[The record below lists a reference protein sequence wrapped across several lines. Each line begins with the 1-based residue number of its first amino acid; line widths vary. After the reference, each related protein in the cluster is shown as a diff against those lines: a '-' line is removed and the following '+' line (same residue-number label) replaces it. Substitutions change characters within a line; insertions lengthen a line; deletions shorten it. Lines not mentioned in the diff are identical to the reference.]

1 MNKITSL
8 QFLYKHPIWN
18 ILFDYQDI
26 KNFYVCGGYIRDYI
40 LYGNG
45 GKDID
50 VFINCTIEELNI
62 LITYLEKYGRVVYG
76 QYGSPRFY
84 PNAIDGHY
92 VDIVPFYNFIV
103 SPKPILTI
111 DDLLNNFENVNHKI
125 LIKKDALYSY
135 RPVQLINPYLY
146 YLLVK
151 AMTNKSSWK
160 EIKDRFTILRVPNIE
175 VASIPKV
182 KGAADK
188 SHSSASVSFWWEHVE
203 QRSLELALKYRYMFV
218 TDITNCYGAIYTHS
232 IAWAFM
238 GKNVAKA
245 KRQNQ
250 GLLGNIIDHYMQY
263 MQYGQTNG
271 IPQGSVLSDFI
282 AEIVLAYADKEVSER
297 LNTENITDYYIIRY
311 RDDYR
316 IFSNSK
322 EDIERIAFFLQE
334 VLSGLNF
341 QLNAKKTYLTEDV
354 ISESIKPDKRAYI
367 SGGPIYRKS
376 QKRIYS
382 TLSNLQQEALF
393 IHQFSKQYPNS
404 GILIK
409 LLTTFAHRLVKKFAV
424 CGDVRILISIFTDI
438 ALSSPKSYKI
448 VLAILSKLISKLTT
462 TKERKQIV
470 KDIYMRFQRFPNIG
484 EIQIW
489 MQHITYKLPH
499 SISYTEDICK
509 IVNKEPGVELWNND
523 WVNDVYKRTFPQ
535 YKICTDWIRDSF
547 TPIIDIDEVSLFDIY

>member
-111 DDLLNNFENVNHKI
+111 DDLLKNFDFTANAIGIN
-125 LIKKDALYSY
+125 IK
-135 RPVQLINPYLY
+135 
-146 YLLVK
+146 
-151 AMTNKSSWK
+151 TG
-160 EIKDRFTILRVPNIE
+160 TI
-175 VASIPKV
+175 
-182 KGAADK
+182 
-188 SHSSASVSFWWEHVE
+188 
-203 QRSLELALKYRYMFV
+203 
-218 TDITNCYGAIYTHS
+218 
-232 IAWAFM
+232 
-238 GKNVAKA
+238 
-245 KRQNQ
+245 
-250 GLLGNIIDHYMQY
+250 
-263 MQYGQTNG
+263 
-271 IPQGSVLSDFI
+271 
-282 AEIVLAYADKEVSER
+282 
-297 LNTENITDYYIIRY
+297 
-311 RDDYR
+311 
-316 IFSNSK
+316 
-322 EDIERIAFFLQE
+322 
-334 VLSGLNF
+334 
-341 QLNAKKTYLTEDV
+341 
-354 ISESIKPDKRAYI
+354 
-367 SGGPIYRKS
+367 
-376 QKRIYS
+376 
-382 TLSNLQQEALF
+382 
-393 IHQFSKQYPNS
+393 
-404 GILIK
+404 
-409 LLTTFAHRLVKKFAV
+409 
-424 CGDVRILISIFTDI
+424 
-438 ALSSPKSYKI
+438 
-448 VLAILSKLISKLTT
+448 
-462 TKERKQIV
+462 
-470 KDIYMRFQRFPNIG
+470 
-484 EIQIW
+484 
-489 MQHITYKLPH
+489 KLPH